1 MPKSS
6 RLLVVVMLLV
16 FCLAPATASASD
28 PVHWG
33 YEGEIGPQYWGTL
46 SPDYAACGA
55 GKEQSPVDIPTGAV
69 LNPADLK
76 FNYQPSSLNIAN
88 NGHSIQV
95 NYDAGSSLEAGG
107 VSWPLTQ
114 FHLHSLSEHTLAGA
128 QTPVELH
135 LVHKDAKGRIAVVG
149 VMLVEGAQND
159 AYQPVLA
166 NMPAQEGEPEVVA
179 GATVDAAS
187 LLPTDRSYY
196 RYNGSLTDPPCTE
209 SVSWFVMAKPVELS
223 AAQIAAFKELYD
235 GNFRPVQPVN
245 DRTFLLTSDLPP
257 AVLPGTGGGSTPLI
271 LEGMGLC
278 VLLIGLELSRRRRT
292 VR

>member
-6 RLLVVVMLLV
+6 RFLVVVMLLV

-33 YEGEIGPQYWGTL
+33 YEGEIGPPYWGTL

-95 NYDAGSSLEAGG
+95 NYDAGSALEAGG

-128 QTPVELH
+128 QTPMELH

-149 VMLVEGAQND
+149 VMLVEGAQNE

-166 NMPAQEGEPEVVA
+166 NMPAQAGGARGGRRRNRGRGEPAPNRSQLLPLQRLADDPPVHRKCVMVRHGKASRIVRGADRGLQGTVRWQLPA
-179 GATVDAAS
+179 GAADE
-187 LLPTDRSYY
+187 RS
-196 RYNGSLTDPPCTE
+196 N
-209 SVSWFVMAKPVELS
+209 V
-223 AAQIAAFKELYD
+223 
-235 GNFRPVQPVN
+235 
-245 DRTFLLTSDLPP
+245 P
-257 AVLPGTGGGSTPLI
+257 ADV
-271 LEGMGLC
+271 
-278 VLLIGLELSRRRRT
+278 
-292 VR
+292 